1 MRLGLLGPARDSSET
16 LERAARFLL
25 CDLGVDRAVYLDVD
39 HALDAVVRR
48 WAERLVAGDPRE
60 DAIWQRATERCVR
73 ATPEA
78 IQEFIAAERER
89 HALKIFHSLPGDTA
103 RSIEILGGRVAVL
116 IHDKD
121 DLDEEDL
128 LPASFLVF
136 GTSAEPVVK
145 SVGDRW
151 FLSPGTLEHFGVMT
165 LEDRDDGVYL
175 TLYDSECREVRRQP
189 LVTETAPPERTGGE
203 PRA

>member
-1 MRLGLLGPARDSSET
+1 MRLGLLGPARESSEA

-39 HALDAVVRR
+39 HALDAVVHR
-48 WAERLVAGDPRE
+48 WAERLVAGDPAE
-60 DAIWQRATERCVR
+60 DAIWQRATERCLR
-73 ATPEA
+73 ATPEE

-89 HALKIFHSLPGDTA
+89 HALKILQSLPGDTA
-103 RSIEILGGRVAVL
+103 RSIEILSGRVAVL
-116 IHDKD
+116 IYDKD

-136 GTSAEPVVK
+136 GARAEPVVK

-165 LEDRDDGVYL
+165 LEDRDDGVHL
-175 TLYDSECREVRRQP
+175 TLYDSQCREVRRQS
-189 LVTETAPPERTGGE
+189 LVSEPAPQDQAGVE

>member
-1 MRLGLLGPARDSSET
+1 MRLGLLGPGRDSSET

-48 WAERLVAGDPRE
+48 WAEAPGLRRPRGRCHLAASYRALSAGNPGRDSGVHRG
-60 DAIWQRATERCVR
+60 
-73 ATPEA
+73 
-78 IQEFIAAERER
+78 ERER

-136 GTSAEPVVK
+136 GASAEPVVK

-151 FLSPGTLEHFGVMT
+151 FLSP
-165 LEDRDDGVYL
+165 
-175 TLYDSECREVRRQP
+175 
-189 LVTETAPPERTGGE
+189 ERSNTS
-203 PRA
+203 A